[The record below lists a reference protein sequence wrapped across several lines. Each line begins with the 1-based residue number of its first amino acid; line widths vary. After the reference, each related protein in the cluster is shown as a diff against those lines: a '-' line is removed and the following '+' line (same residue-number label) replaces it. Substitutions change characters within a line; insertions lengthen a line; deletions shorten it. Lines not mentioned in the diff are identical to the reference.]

1 MTTTEVAVGV
11 LAAVLL
17 VLANGFF
24 VAAEFAIVKVRE
36 TQLAPLVRTSARARL
51 ALHLTQH
58 LDAYLAACQV
68 GITLSSLALGWIG
81 EPAIAGIIEPP
92 LATLV
97 GGFAPAASH
106 VVAVAVAFTFIA
118 AMHIVLGE
126 LAPKSIAIQRALPT
140 AMAVAYPLHVF
151 YKVMYPFIA
160 VLNTLGNMLVR
171 SIGLRPA
178 TEAEH
183 AHSPEELALLLVDA
197 GEAGALE
204 PGERD
209 VARRALTLGDRSVR
223 TLMIPRTEIVSVPET
238 APITDVLAI
247 SSAHPF
253 TRLPVHHQDRDE
265 IVGVI
270 HVRDLAHAAERGSR
284 TAADLMRPVALL
296 PETTDLLEAL
306 ATFRRERVV
315 VGVVVDEHGG
325 TSGIVTLGA
334 IAEHLLGPVGDEFAP
349 ARTHIERRPDGSLL
363 VDGRTPIADLREAA
377 GLDLARVD
385 ADTAA
390 GFVVERL
397 GRIARAGDT
406 VQEEGA
412 TFTVLEMEGHRVDR
426 LAMTRP
432 QARVGRPA

>member
-1 MTTTEVAVGV
+1 MTTSEVAVGV
-11 LAAVLL
+11 FVAVLL

-24 VAAEFAIVKVRE
+24 VAAEFAIVKVRD
-36 TQLAPLVRTSARARL
+36 TQLEPLVRTSARARQ
-51 ALHLTQH
+51 ALHMTQH

-68 GITLSSLALGWIG
+68 GITLASLGLGWIG
-81 EPAIAGIIEPP
+81 EPAIAGVLEPP
-92 LATLV
+92 LAAQV

-106 VVAVAVAFTFIA
+106 VVAIAIAFALIS

-126 LAPKSIAIQRALPT
+126 LAPKSLAIQRALPT
-140 AMAVAYPLHVF
+140 ALLVAYPLHLF
-151 YKVMYPFIA
+151 YRIMYPFIA
-160 VLNTLGNMLVR
+160 VLNATGNLLI
-171 SIGLRPA
+171 SAIGLRPT
-178 TEAEH
+178 TEVEH
-183 AHSPEELALLLVDA
+183 AHSPQELALLLVDA
-197 GEAGALE
+197 GESGALE

-209 VARRALTLGDRSVR
+209 VARRALTLGERSVR

-238 APITDVLAI
+238 ASITDVLAI
-247 SSAHPF
+247 SAAHPF
-253 TRLPVHHQDRDE
+253 TRLPVHHEDRDE

-284 TAADLMRPVALL
+284 TAADLMRPVALI

-315 VGVVVDEHGG
+315 VGVVLDEHGG

-349 ARTHIERRPDGSLL
+349 ARTLIERRPDGSLL

-385 ADTAA
+385 ADTAG

-397 GRIARAGDT
+397 GRMALVGDI

-412 TFTVLEMEGHRVDR
+412 TFTVVEVEGHRVER
-426 LAMTRP
+426 LVITRP
-432 QARVGRPA
+432 PRGVGRPA